1 MSNNSRT
8 ADKFVVRMRPGQR
21 DRVQARANR
30 EHRAMND
37 VCTMAIDRY
46 LDQQEAFD
54 HLLALIKNGITL
66 GRLTDLVQQAS
77 LEGAEL
83 QALEDKP

>member
-21 DRVQARANR
+21 DRVLARANK

-37 VCTMAIDRY
+37 VVTVAIDRY

-54 HLLALIKNGITL
+54 HLLALIRNGIDL
-66 GRLTDLVQQAS
+66 ARL
-77 LEGAEL
+77 AEL
-83 QALEDKP
+83 SKELP